1 MALRFVYR
9 EKPMRKLIATDDNM
23 NKMILNDQKN
33 TKNSLAGHYKP
44 NLLKL
49 YFEDIQSIL
58 MKKFGYKNLMEI
70 PKLLS
75 ITLNMG
81 IGDAKVNAKSLESAV
96 YELTQISGQKP
107 VVTKAKKDI
116 SNFKI
121 RKGFPVGCKVTLR
134 SGRMYEFL
142 ERMIAVALPRSR
154 DFRGLSFKSFDGRGN
169 YNFGIS
175 EQIIFTEINYDKIEA
190 IRGLNITLV
199 TSADTDDEAYWLLKE
214 IGLPLRD
221 KPSKIEINEAA

>member
-9 EKPMRKLIATDDNM
+9 EKPMRKLIAKDDNM

-81 IGDAKVNAKSLESAV
+81 IGDARENAKALKSSIQNDKIIEFNP
-96 YELTQISGQKP
+96 EIIFKR
-107 VVTKAKKDI
+107 VVLPHPDGPMIETN
-116 SNFKI
+116 S
-121 RKGFPVGCKVTLR
+121 VT
-134 SGRMYEFL
+134 SM
-142 ERMIAVALPRSR
+142 SK
-154 DFRGLSFKSFDGRGN
+154 FKSSKANSAPYEKQTSLKDNPTGN
-169 YNFGIS
+169 GMICDLFNLFSKQYSHNH
-175 EQIIFTEINYDKIEA
+175 KI
-190 IRGLNITLV
+190 
-199 TSADTDDEAYWLLKE
+199 LKSPVLKKE
-214 IGLPLRD
+214 LYRV
-221 KPSKIEINEAA
+221 

>member
-1 MALRFVYR
+1 
-9 EKPMRKLIATDDNM
+9 MRKLIDRDDNM
-23 NKMILNDQKN
+23 NKMILNDQKD
-33 TKNSLAGHYKP
+33 TKNSLIGDYTP

-96 YELTQISGQKP
+96 FELTQISGQKP

-169 YNFGIS
+169 YNFGIR

-190 IRGLNITLV
+190 IKGLNVTLV

-214 IGLPLRD
+214 MGLPLKD

>member
-1 MALRFVYR
+1 
-9 EKPMRKLIATDDNM
+9 M
-23 NKMILNDQKN
+23 NKMILNDQKD
-33 TKNSLAGHYKP
+33 TKNSLTGDYTP

-58 MKKFGYKNLMEI
+58 MKKFGYNNLMEI

-81 IGDAKVNAKSLESAV
+81 IGDAKVNAKSLESALS
-96 YELTQISGQKP
+96 ELTQISGQKP

-169 YNFGIS
+169 YNFGII

-190 IRGLNITLV
+190 IKGLNVTLV

-214 IGLPLRD
+214 LGLPLKD

>member
-1 MALRFVYR
+1 
-9 EKPMRKLIATDDNM
+9 MRKLIDRDDNM
-23 NKMILNDQKN
+23 NKMILNDQKD
-33 TKNSLAGHYKP
+33 TKNSLTGDYTP

-96 YELTQISGQKP
+96 SELTQISGQKP

-169 YNFGIS
+169 YNFGIR

-190 IRGLNITLV
+190 IKGLNVTLV

-214 IGLPLRD
+214 LGLPLKD

>member
-1 MALRFVYR
+1 
-9 EKPMRKLIATDDNM
+9 M
-23 NKMILNDQKN
+23 NKIILNDQKD
-33 TKNSLAGHYKP
+33 TKNSLIGDYTP

-96 YELTQISGQKP
+96 SELTQISGQKP

-169 YNFGIS
+169 YNFGII

-190 IRGLNITLV
+190 IKGLNVTLV

-214 IGLPLRD
+214 LGLPLKD

>member
-1 MALRFVYR
+1 
-9 EKPMRKLIATDDNM
+9 M
-23 NKMILNDQKN
+23 NKMKLNDQKDI
-33 TKNSLAGHYKP
+33 KNSLIGNHTP

-49 YFEDIQSIL
+49 YLEDIQSIL
-58 MKKFGYKNLMEI
+58 MKKFGYNNLMEI

-81 IGDAKVNAKSLESAV
+81 IGDAKVNTKSLESAV
-96 YELTQISGQKP
+96 SELTQISGQKP

-169 YNFGIS
+169 YNFGIR

-190 IRGLNITLV
+190 IKGLNVTLV

-214 IGLPLRD
+214 LGLPLKD

>member
-1 MALRFVYR
+1 
-9 EKPMRKLIATDDNM
+9 MRKLIDRDDNM
-23 NKMILNDQKN
+23 NKMILNDQKD
-33 TKNSLAGHYKP
+33 TKNSLIGDYTP

-96 YELTQISGQKP
+96 SELTQISGQKP

-154 DFRGLSFKSFDGRGN
+154 DFRGLSLKSFDGRGN
-169 YNFGIS
+169 YNFGII

-190 IRGLNITLV
+190 IKGLNVTLV

-214 IGLPLRD
+214 LGLPLKD

>member
-1 MALRFVYR
+1 
-9 EKPMRKLIATDDNM
+9 MRKLIDRDDNM
-23 NKMILNDQKN
+23 NKMILNDQKD
-33 TKNSLAGHYKP
+33 TKNSLIGDYTP

-96 YELTQISGQKP
+96 SELTQISGQKP

-169 YNFGIS
+169 YNFGII

-190 IRGLNITLV
+190 IKGLNVTLV

>member
-1 MALRFVYR
+1 
-9 EKPMRKLIATDDNM
+9 MRKLIDRDDNM
-23 NKMILNDQKN
+23 NKMILNDQKD
-33 TKNSLAGHYKP
+33 TKNSLIGDYTP

-58 MKKFGYKNLMEI
+58 MKKFGYNNLMEI

-81 IGDAKVNAKSLESAV
+81 IGDAKVNTKSLESAV
-96 YELTQISGQKP
+96 SELTQISGQKP

-154 DFRGLSFKSFDGRGN
+154 DFRGLSLKSFDGRGN
-169 YNFGIS
+169 YNFGII

-190 IRGLNITLV
+190 IKGLNVTLV

-214 IGLPLRD
+214 LGLPLKD

>member
-1 MALRFVYR
+1 
-9 EKPMRKLIATDDNM
+9 MRKLIDRDDNM
-23 NKMILNDQKN
+23 NKMILNDQKD
-33 TKNSLAGHYKP
+33 TKNSLIGDYTP

-58 MKKFGYKNLMEI
+58 MKKFGYNNLMEI

-96 YELTQISGQKP
+96 SELTQISGQKP

-169 YNFGIS
+169 YNFGIT
-175 EQIIFTEINYDKIEA
+175 EQIIFPEIDYDKINN
-190 IRGLNITLV
+190 IRGLNISIV
-199 TSADTDDEAYWLLKE
+199 TSSETDEEAYELLVALGLPIRQKKKKLKE
-214 IGLPLRD
+214 GA
-221 KPSKIEINEAA
+221 EA

>member
-1 MALRFVYR
+1 
-9 EKPMRKLIATDDNM
+9 MRKLIDRDDNM
-23 NKMILNDQKN
+23 NKMILNDQKD
-33 TKNSLAGHYKP
+33 TKNSLIGDYTP

-49 YFEDIQSIL
+49 YLEDIQSIL
-58 MKKFGYKNLMEI
+58 MKKFGYNNLMEI

-81 IGDAKVNAKSLESAV
+81 IGDAKVNTKSLESAV
-96 YELTQISGQKP
+96 SELTQISGQKP

-169 YNFGIS
+169 YNFGIR

-190 IRGLNITLV
+190 IKGLNVTLV

-214 IGLPLRD
+214 LGLPLKD

>member
-1 MALRFVYR
+1 
-9 EKPMRKLIATDDNM
+9 MRKLIDRDDNM
-23 NKMILNDQKN
+23 NKMILNDQKD
-33 TKNSLAGHYKP
+33 TKNSLIGDYTP

-96 YELTQISGQKP
+96 SELTQISGQKP

-175 EQIIFTEINYDKIEA
+175 EQIIFPEINYDKVEK
-190 IRGLNITLV
+190 IRGLNITIC
-199 TSADTDDEAYWLLKE
+199 TSATKDEEALELLTGFNMPFILGKT
-214 IGLPLRD
+214 
-221 KPSKIEINEAA
+221 N

>member
-1 MALRFVYR
+1 
-9 EKPMRKLIATDDNM
+9 MRKLIDRDDNM
-23 NKMILNDQKN
+23 NKMILNDQKD
-33 TKNSLAGHYKP
+33 TKNSLTGDYTP

-96 YELTQISGQKP
+96 SELTQISGQKP

-154 DFRGLSFKSFDGRGN
+154 DFRGLSFKSFV
-169 YNFGIS
+169 S
-175 EQIIFTEINYDKIEA
+175 
-190 IRGLNITLV
+190 
-199 TSADTDDEAYWLLKE
+199 
-214 IGLPLRD
+214 
-221 KPSKIEINEAA
+221 NECCT

>member
-1 MALRFVYR
+1 
-9 EKPMRKLIATDDNM
+9 MRKLIDRDDNM
-23 NKMILNDQKN
+23 NKMILNDQKD
-33 TKNSLAGHYKP
+33 TKNSLIGDYTP

-81 IGDAKVNAKSLESAV
+81 IGDAKVNTKSLESAV
-96 YELTQISGQKP
+96 SELTQISGQKP

-169 YNFGIS
+169 YNFGIR

-190 IRGLNITLV
+190 IKGLNVTLV

-214 IGLPLRD
+214 LGLPLKD

>member
-1 MALRFVYR
+1 
-9 EKPMRKLIATDDNM
+9 MRKLIDRDDNM
-23 NKMILNDQKN
+23 NKMILNDQKD
-33 TKNSLAGHYKP
+33 TKNSVIGDYTP

-96 YELTQISGQKP
+96 SELTQISGQKP
-107 VVTKAKKDI
+107 VVTTAKKDI

-169 YNFGIS
+169 YNFGIR

-190 IRGLNITLV
+190 IKGLNVTLV

-214 IGLPLRD
+214 LGLPLKD

>member
-1 MALRFVYR
+1 
-9 EKPMRKLIATDDNM
+9 MRKLIDRDDNM
-23 NKMILNDQKN
+23 NKMILNDQKD
-33 TKNSLAGHYKP
+33 TKNSLIGDYTP

-75 ITLNMG
+75 IILNMG

-96 YELTQISGQKP
+96 FELTQISGQKP

-142 ERMIAVALPRSR
+142 ERMISVALPRSR

-169 YNFGIS
+169 YNFGIR

-190 IRGLNITLV
+190 IKGLNVTLV

-214 IGLPLRD
+214 LGLPLKD

>member
-1 MALRFVYR
+1 
-9 EKPMRKLIATDDNM
+9 M
-23 NKMILNDQKN
+23 NKMILNDQKD
-33 TKNSLAGHYKP
+33 TKNSLIGDYTP

-96 YELTQISGQKP
+96 SELTQISGQKP

-169 YNFGIS
+169 YNFGIR

-190 IRGLNITLV
+190 IKGLNVTLV

-214 IGLPLRD
+214 LGLPLKD
-221 KPSKIEINEAA
+221 KPSKLEINEAA